1 MRSEKAIAMEDA
13 VATVQDT
20 SDTSGRLIAADKVE
34 GTTVYNRAGE
44 KLGSV
49 QDIMLDKMS
58 GKVCYAVL
66 SFGGF
71 LGMGTNEY
79 PMPWEKLTYDTNMG
93 GFVVDIDKTTLEQA
107 PVYRE
112 GSMQE
117 ADWRAVDTHYGTHST
132 I

>member
-1 MRSEKAIAMEDA
+1 M
-13 VATVQDT
+13 VTTQDT

-34 GTTVYNRAGE
+34 GTTVYNPAGE

-49 QDIMLDKMS
+49 EDIMLDKMS

-71 LGMGTNEY
+71 LGMGTKQY
-79 PMPWEKLTYDTNMG
+79 PLPWEKLTYDTEMG
-93 GFVVDIDKTTLEQA
+93 GFVVDIDKAALEHA
-107 PVYRE
+107 PVYTE
-112 GSMQE
+112 GSMQA
-117 ADWRAVDTHYGTHST
+117 ADWRAVDAHYGARSS

>member
-1 MRSEKAIAMEDA
+1 MH
-13 VATVQDT
+13 DT

-34 GTTVYNRAGE
+34 GTTVYNPAGE

-49 QDIMLDKMS
+49 EDIMLDKMS

-71 LGMGTNEY
+71 FGMGTKEC
-79 PMPWEKLTYDTNMG
+79 PLPWEKLTYDTNMG
-93 GFVVDIDKTTLEQA
+93 GFVVNIDRTTLENA
-107 PVYRE
+107 PVYTE
-112 GSMQE
+112 GAMQE
-117 ADWRAVDTHYGTHST
+117 ADWRAVDIHYGARSM